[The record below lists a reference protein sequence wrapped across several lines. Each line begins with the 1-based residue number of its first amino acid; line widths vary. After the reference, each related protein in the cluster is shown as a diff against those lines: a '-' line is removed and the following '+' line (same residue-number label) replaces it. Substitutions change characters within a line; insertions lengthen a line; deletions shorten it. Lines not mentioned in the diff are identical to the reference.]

1 MFSSTAARGDG
12 ETNTQRGLYHWLSKN
27 NLRYSL
33 STKGFSFEVSRTRPN
48 GQAGDAPRDEVIG
61 IDFWHAVEFSRFGRA
76 PSSDP
81 VDQASGQP
89 FKFTRLLHGR
99 QIRDPLFER
108 PDPSALGS
116 RREDPL

>member
-1 MFSSTAARGDG
+1 MGTD
-12 ETNTQRGLYHWLSKN
+12 H
-27 NLRYSL
+27 
-33 STKGFSFEVSRTRPN
+33 
-48 GQAGDAPRDEVIG
+48 DAPRDEVIG
-61 IDFWHAVEFSRFGRA
+61 IDFWHAVEFSRFGRS
-76 PSSDP
+76 PSSGP

-99 QIRDPLFER
+99 QIRDPLSER